1 MADINNALTSLNS
14 NWFPR
19 LSFDSKVPCTC
30 GSFCEEHKIVGCVEN
45 DCLHLIK
52 LGRRKRGHYFVLKKN
67 QTTLHSLYLDE
78 ALTTPMI
85 WCGYKQ
91 INTISIQKQ
100 FSIGACD
107 SPGFDSFDQPGT
119 SSTFSISPPDLST
132 TFFMRPPS
140 TRSRMSTPT
149 NPSWLRGASKLLD
162 SGFNHDSWRQL
173 GELLGYKELKLE
185 QFEGSYQPS
194 RSLLKDWLESCGS
207 TLGTEMLLACLNEMK
222 RFDVVDV
229 IVDSEG

>member
-1 MADINNALTSLNS
+1 MKMPFFRVFFKENYLN
-14 NWFPR
+14 F
-19 LSFDSKVPCTC
+19 
-30 GSFCEEHKIVGCVEN
+30 FCI
-45 DCLHLIK
+45 
-52 LGRRKRGHYFVLKKN
+52 
-67 QTTLHSLYLDE
+67 DE

-91 INTISIQKQ
+91 INTNSIQKQ

-194 RSLLKDWLESCGS
+194 RSLLKDWLQSCGS

-229 IVDSEG
+229 IVDSEGEYDFTEKLKVCNTGIFLSNI